1 MAAPPSE
8 EVPGVPGWP
17 RTAPPTPSPPGAP
30 PPRTMN
36 AQGGVIS
43 AALSGSSNRFRFL
56 SEPGATG
63 RALVE
68 GNC

>member
-1 MAAPPSE
+1 MCAGMAPH
-8 EVPGVPGWP
+8 
-17 RTAPPTPSPPGAP
+17 RPTHPQ
-30 PPRTMN
+30 PPRGSPAPNNECT
-36 AQGGVIS
+36 GSVIG